1 MLHFAY
7 NLLFIHI
14 FFLIFLG
21 YSDYYSY
28 LCSII
33 VLTNNKQEEIKRMNK
48 NKIAVVAFNANIP
61 IFEDRWGLSRKNLDN
76 MTFKEKCDLIE
87 KLELSQKD
95 LFIRTW
101 ETLYDFQEDL
111 NDDEIELHDYF
122 VYLKDAE

>member
-1 MLHFAY
+1 MPHFTY
-7 NLLFIHI
+7 NLLFAYI

-61 IFEDRWGLSRKNLDN
+61 IFEDRWEFSRKDLDN

-87 KLELSQKD
+87 KLEPLQRTP
-95 LFIRTW
+95 FIRTW

>member
-1 MLHFAY
+1 MPHFTY
-7 NLLFIHI
+7 NLLFTYI

-48 NKIAVVAFNANIP
+48 NKIAVVAFNANTP
-61 IFEDRWGLSRKNLDN
+61 IFEDIWGLSRKELDN
-76 MTFKEKCDLIE
+76 MPFDEKCDFI
-87 KLELSQKD
+87 QKMKD
-95 LFIRTW
+95 NDWINFIRTW

-111 NDDEIELHDYF
+111 NDDEIEIHDYF
-122 VYLKDAE
+122 VYFKDAE

>member
-1 MLHFAY
+1 MPHFAY
-7 NLLFIHI
+7 NPLFTHI

-21 YSDYYSY
+21 YSDCYSY

-48 NKIAVVAFNANIP
+48 NKIAVIAFNANIP
-61 IFEDRWGLSRKNLDN
+61 IFEDRWDFSRKDLDN
-76 MTFKEKCDLIE
+76 MTFKEKCDLVE
-87 KLELSQKD
+87 KLEPLQRTP
-95 LFIRTW
+95 FIRTW

-111 NDDEIELHDYF
+111 NDDEIEIHDYF